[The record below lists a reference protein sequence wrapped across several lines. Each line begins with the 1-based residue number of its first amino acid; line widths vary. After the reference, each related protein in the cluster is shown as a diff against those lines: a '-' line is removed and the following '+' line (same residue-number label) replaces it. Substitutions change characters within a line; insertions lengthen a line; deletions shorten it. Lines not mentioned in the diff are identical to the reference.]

1 MSELISKKQKKK
13 KKLRHA
19 EYYGMTE
26 TFDKLYAES
35 RDGKVFTHLYELVTA
50 EENILLAYRNIK
62 RNKGSTTAGVDRKTI
77 LDLEAIPRERFVEL
91 ARQKNGILSAQAC
104 KESRNPEAQRKDPS
118 ARHPDDLGQGGSA
131 MYPARA
137 GADLRSKIL

>member
-1 MSELISKKQKKK
+1 MISKKQKKK

-35 RDGKVFTHLYELVTA
+35 RDGKVFTHLYELATA

-62 RNKGSTTAGVDRKTI
+62 RNKGSTTAENHSRSGSNSERKVRRTCP
-77 LDLEAIPRERFVEL
+77 A
-91 ARQKNGILSAQAC
+91 KNGILSAQAC

-131 MYPARA
+131 MYPASA

>member
-1 MSELISKKQKKK
+1 MISKKQKKK

-77 LDLEAIPRERFVEL
+77 LDLDEIYINAGHR
-91 ARQKNGILSAQAC
+91 GILV
-104 KESRNPEAQRKDPS
+104 
-118 ARHPDDLGQGGSA
+118 A
-131 MYPARA
+131 MKS
-137 GADLRSKIL
+137 ADLAKALLGLTIPVDVGISL